1 MQCLILKERHAM
13 LSPPQ
18 KKKTLET
25 QSLIIGSAA
34 QLNIDL

>member
-1 MQCLILKERHAM
+1 M
-13 LSPPQ
+13 LHFKREACHVIPPP

>member
-1 MQCLILKERHAM
+1 MPHSKKRYAM
-13 LSPPQ
+13 LSPP
-18 KKKTLET
+18 KKKTLEP

>member
-13 LSPPQ
+13 LSPP

>member
-1 MQCLILKERHAM
+1 MQCPIQKERHAM

-18 KKKTLET
+18 KKTLET

>member
-1 MQCLILKERHAM
+1 MPHFKREACHVIPL
-13 LSPPQ
+13 
-18 KKKTLET
+18 KKKLEP

>member
-1 MQCLILKERHAM
+1 MQYLILKERHAM

-18 KKKTLET
+18 KKTLET

>member
-1 MQCLILKERHAM
+1 MPHFKRESCHVI
-13 LSPPQ
+13 PPPK

>member
-1 MQCLILKERHAM
+1 MACLILKERHAM
-13 LSPPQ
+13 LSPP
-18 KKKTLET
+18 KKKLET

>member
-1 MQCLILKERHAM
+1 MQCFILKERHAM
-13 LSPPQ
+13 LSPP

-25 QSLIIGSAA
+25 QCLIIGSAA